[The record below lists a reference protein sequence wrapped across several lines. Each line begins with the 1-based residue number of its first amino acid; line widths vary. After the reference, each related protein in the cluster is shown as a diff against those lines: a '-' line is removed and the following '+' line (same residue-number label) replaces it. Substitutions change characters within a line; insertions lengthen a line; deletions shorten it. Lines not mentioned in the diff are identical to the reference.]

1 MQNKLNTTLRLM
13 MTAEPKE
20 VEIKYKEKNTG
31 EEKSRVR
38 ESLQA
43 YLLGTGIAATE
54 IDININK
61 FQNGSQYRN
70 VKLTDLF
77 KTFVKNEDD
86 LKTGKKVLLANVE
99 LLPVKNNFSET
110 GVINRF
116 EPYLVGFDI
125 AEATTE
131 DSSEIEVIRAII
143 G

>member
-1 MQNKLNTTLRLM
+1 MTNKLSASLRLM

-20 VEIKYKEKNTG
+20 AEITYKDRNQ
-31 EEKSRVR
+31 EERTRVR
-38 ESLQA
+38 ESLEA
-43 YLLGTGIAATE
+43 YLLGSGTPMTL

-61 FQNGSQYRN
+61 FHNGSQYRN

-86 LKTGKKVLLANVE
+86 LKTGKKVLLAHVE
-99 LLPVKNNFSET
+99 LLPVKNSFSET

-116 EPYLVGFDI
+116 EPYLTGFDI
-125 AEATTE
+125 AEATAE
-131 DSSEIEVIRAII
+131 DTSEIEVIRKVI